1 MKRPRGVHH
10 ARLAA
15 VTALAAA
22 FLGSGSTSRA
32 GSPPQ
37 TASTAVATN
46 NPASADA
53 EHDVDRSPAI
63 RIKWLLPVGS
73 PVRVFGRSVRLEL
86 LGTGLATPHDLEVR
100 TIEDAGSQQTRR
112 VGQPLRDTL
121 VAPFRLEI
129 PITFA
134 ATSLTA
140 MTHSGMFVAVVKA
153 CATGSRCLTGTSEPL
168 FFHPDGGGY
177 LVYDEAGLCR
187 FFRCGA
193 LTGGDTAERGTWRV
207 MGGGP
212 LPAAPSREEPG
223 QESPNPVVDGGDV

>member
-1 MKRPRGVHH
+1 MKRPRGVHY
-10 ARLAA
+10 ARLVA
-15 VTALAAA
+15 VTALAAV
-22 FLGSGSTSRA
+22 FLGSGSATRA

-37 TASTAVATN
+37 TLSAPGATTTV
-46 NPASADA
+46 SSDGA
-53 EHDVDRSPAI
+53 EHDTDRSPAI
-63 RIKWLLPVGS
+63 RIKWLLPASS

-86 LGTGLATPHDLEVR
+86 QGSGLATPHDVEVR

-134 ATSLTA
+134 ATAAATL
-140 MTHSGMFVAVVKA
+140 THSGMFVAVVKA

-168 FFHPDGGGY
+168 FFHPDGGGH
-177 LVYDEAGLCR
+177 LVYDETGLCR
-187 FFRCGA
+187 FFSCGA
-193 LTGGDTAERGTWRV
+193 LAGGETAERGTWRV

-212 LPAAPSREEPG
+212 LHAAPSREEPG
-223 QESPNPVVDGGDV
+223 QESPNPVVNGGDV